1 VDYRSVWSFAHV
13 EKLSFKKPV
22 VAGERER
29 PGVARRR
36 TQWTKYQRRIE
47 PERLVFI
54 DETWTKT
61 NMARR
66 KFVVVN
72 WADSLGR
79 SPGGLPYG
87 YEVVREIN
95 PQGEPERGKR
105 RINDRE
111 AAVICRIFATYVTG
125 LSPQAI
131 AAKLNSEQIP
141 GPRGGAWNAS
151 TINGN
156 RRRRDVILW
165 NELYIGRLIYN
176 RERFAKDPETGRRI
190 PKVNP
195 RADWVVVDIPELR
208 IVEQDV

>member
-72 WADSLGR
+72 WADFRLVGHLVVYPMAMRLSVR
-79 SPGGLPYG
+79 SIPR
-87 YEVVREIN
+87 V
-95 PQGEPERGKR
+95 
-105 RINDRE
+105 
-111 AAVICRIFATYVTG
+111 
-125 LSPQAI
+125 SP
-131 AAKLNSEQIP
+131 N
-141 GPRGGAWNAS
+141 GANVAS
-151 TINGN
+151 TTEKPPSSAGFSPLMSPACLPKRL
-156 RRRRDVILW
+156 RRS
-165 NELYIGRLIYN
+165 
-176 RERFAKDPETGRRI
+176 
-190 PKVNP
+190 
-195 RADWVVVDIPELR
+195 
-208 IVEQDV
+208 